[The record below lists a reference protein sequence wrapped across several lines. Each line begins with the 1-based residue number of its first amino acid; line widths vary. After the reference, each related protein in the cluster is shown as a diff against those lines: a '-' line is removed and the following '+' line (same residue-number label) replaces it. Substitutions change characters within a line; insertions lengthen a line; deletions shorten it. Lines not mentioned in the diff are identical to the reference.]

1 MKNIALFITFLPL
14 FISSQSNILNARF
27 PEEIGYPSSYEE
39 YKNEEEYFGLSEG
52 DDPSFL
58 PYGYVDDKDVL
69 FSKTT
74 WEEISLTER
83 VNFPLLYPV
92 DTSAVGR
99 ERRPLIHYILEAINS
114 KRYERIFDEDNL
126 KDEKAP
132 TLLEEQLVYKKIK
145 DGSRQDP
152 IGNYKISLQGGK
164 LEFIQKAGVKVPDS
178 LIKYDYDYTNGNL
191 SNLSD
196 KESANRERENDEAL
210 NKIIFENNLLI
221 PEEDYSSQK
230 FQYQDVVSYKLKGV
244 WYFDKRLGELR
255 YRPIAICPVIIPPS
269 EKEKDNPDKIDL
281 FWIYYPDLRQALHY
295 GRAFNDQNTSKSIT
309 FDHLINTRRFSGFI
323 YKEDNV
329 YEDREIKSYITDNAL
344 MQLLESQRIKEKLR
358 NLEQDMWSY

>member
-1 MKNIALFITFLPL
+1 MKNIALFLTFLPL
-14 FISSQSNILNARF
+14 YIFSQSNILNARF

-39 YKNEEEYFGLSEG
+39 YKKEGDYFGLTEG

-58 PYGYVDDKDVL
+58 PYGYVDDTDVL

-74 WEEISLTER
+74 WEEISLSER

-92 DTSAVGR
+92 DTAAVGR
-99 ERRPLIHYILEAINS
+99 ERRPLIHYILEAVLSRN
-114 KRYERIFDEDNL
+114 YERIFDQDNL
-126 KDEKAP
+126 KDEMSP
-132 TLLEEQLVYKKIK
+132 SLLESQLVYKKINP
-145 DGSRQDP
+145 GSQQDP
-152 IGNYKISLQGGK
+152 IGQYKINLQGGK
-164 LEFIQKAGVKVPDS
+164 LAFIQNAGVTVADS
-178 LIKYDYDYTNGNL
+178 LIQYDYDYTNGLLDNL
-191 SNLSD
+191 SS
-196 KESANRERENDEAL
+196 KETSRRERENDEAL
-210 NKIIFENNLLI
+210 NKIIFENNLLNR
-221 PEEDYSSQK
+221 EDYTSQK
-230 FQYQDVVSYKLKGV
+230 FQYIDVVSYKLKGV

-255 YRPIAICPVIIPPS
+255 YRPIAICPVIKTPKSKLSDEP
-269 EKEKDNPDKIDL
+269 ELIDL
-281 FWIYYPDLRQALHY
+281 FWIYYPDLRTALHY

-329 YEDREIKSYITDNAL
+329 YEDRDIKSYITDNAL